1 VHANEAPKNRR
12 INILLSEEQIERLST
27 SAEERGM
34 SMSAFIR
41 EAVEKEC
48 ERTQEQVLAEAA
60 ESLAALYEADEELIA
75 FTALDGEDFA

>member
-1 VHANEAPKNRR
+1 VHTNETPKTRR
-12 INILLSEEQIERLST
+12 INILLSEELIECLSA

-34 SMSAFIR
+34 SMSAFVR

-60 ESLAALYEADEELIA
+60 ESLAALYETDGELIA
-75 FTALDGEDFA
+75 FTAIDGEDFA

>member
-12 INILLSEEQIERLST
+12 INILLSEELIERLST
-27 SAEERGM
+27 SAEERGI
-34 SMSAFIR
+34 SMSAFVR

-60 ESLAALYEADEELIA
+60 ESLAALYETDGELTA

>member
-1 VHANEAPKNRR
+1 MLTNEAPKTRR
-12 INILLSEEQIERLST
+12 LNILLSESLIECLSA

-34 SMSAFIR
+34 TMSAFVR

-48 ERTQEQVLAEAA
+48 ERTQEQILVEAA
-60 ESLAALYEADEELIA
+60 ESLAALYESEGELTA